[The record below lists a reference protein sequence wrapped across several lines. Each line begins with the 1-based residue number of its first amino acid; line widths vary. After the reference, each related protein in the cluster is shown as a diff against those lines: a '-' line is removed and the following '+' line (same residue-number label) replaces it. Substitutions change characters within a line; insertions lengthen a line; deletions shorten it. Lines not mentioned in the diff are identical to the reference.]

1 MITIFAVSDSVGETA
16 EMLAKAVAIHFKNN
30 VEIKIIPFVKSLKD
44 VEDAVQIFEKSIPCI
59 VTSTIVSLDIMES
72 LTQRCYEKNITLI
85 NLLEPIIKSVESM
98 MNVHQDYKP
107 GALRVLDS
115 IYFKRIEAMEFA
127 IKYDDARDYSG
138 IEKADVVIVGLSR
151 TSKTPLCMYLAN
163 KGIKAVNIPLAP
175 EVEVPKELFNIS
187 PKKIFGLTVD
197 PLRLIDIRKK
207 RIDGYTAVYNNIQ
220 YYNDARILEELEFS
234 DKVMRKLNCRVID
247 VSKIAIEET
256 ALIIMNAMGY
266 KDNL

>member
-16 EMLAKAVAIHFKNN
+16 EALAKAVTIHFKND
-30 VEIKIIPFVKSLKD
+30 VDIKTIPFVKSLKD
-44 VEDAVQIFEKSIPCI
+44 VEDAVQIFEKSMSCI
-59 VTSTIVSLDIMES
+59 VISTIVSLDIMES
-72 LTQRCYEKNITLI
+72 LTKRCYEKNIKLI
-85 NLLEPIIKSVESM
+85 NLLGPIIKSVESM
-98 MNVHQDYKP
+98 MDVHQDYKP

-127 IKYDDARDYSG
+127 IKYDDAKDYSG

-175 EVEVPKELFNIS
+175 EVEVPKELFDIS
-187 PKKIFGLTVD
+187 PKRVFGLTID

-207 RIDGYTAVYNNIQ
+207 RLHGYTAISKNIQ

-234 DKVMRKLNCRVID
+234 DKVMRKLKCRTID

-256 ALIIMNAMGY
+256 ALIIMNDLGY

>member
-16 EMLAKAVAIHFKNN
+16 DMLAKAVAIHFKNN
-30 VEIKIIPFVKSLKD
+30 VDIKTIPFVRLLKD
-44 VEDAVQIFEKSIPCI
+44 VDNAIQIFEKSMPCI
-59 VTSTIVSLDIMES
+59 VVSTIVSIDIMES
-72 LTQRCYEKNITLI
+72 LTKRCYEKNITLI
-85 NLLEPIIKSVESM
+85 NLLGPIIKSVESM
-98 MNVHQDYKP
+98 MNVHQDYEP

-127 IKYDDARDYSG
+127 IKYDDAKDNSG

-163 KGIKAVNIPLAP
+163 KGIKAMNIPLVP
-175 EVEVPKELFNIS
+175 EVEVPEELFNIS
-187 PKKIFGLTVD
+187 PKRVFGLTVD

-207 RIDGYTAVYNNIQ
+207 RLGRYATISNNIQ

-234 DKVMRKLNCRVID
+234 DKVMRKLKCKIID

-256 ALIIMNAMGY
+256 ALIIMNALGY

>member
-44 VEDAVQIFEKSIPCI
+44 VDNAVQIFEKSIPCI

-72 LTQRCYEKNITLI
+72 LTKMCYEKNITLI

-207 RIDGYTAVYNNIQ
+207 RINGYTAVYNNIQ

-256 ALIIMNAMGY
+256 ALIIMNALGY

>member
-72 LTQRCYEKNITLI
+72 LTKKCYEKNITLI

-98 MNVHQDYKP
+98 MNVQQDYKP

-207 RIDGYTAVYNNIQ
+207 RLDGYTAVYNNIQ

-234 DKVMRKLNCRVID
+234 DKVMRKLKCRVID

-256 ALIIMNAMGY
+256 ALIIMNALGY
-266 KDNL
+266 KDNV

>member
-44 VEDAVQIFEKSIPCI
+44 VEEAVHIFEKSIPCI

-72 LTQRCYEKNITLI
+72 LTKRCYEKNITLI

-256 ALIIMNAMGY
+256 ALIIMNALGY